1 MRRTQAAGHE
11 VGLHAWDH
19 HAWQTHAGVWSVQQ
33 LGEQIRRGSDCLAD
47 ILGQPVRC
55 SAAAGWRADGR
66 VVEAKQPFG
75 FRYNSDCRGRG
86 AFRPRLADGSPGIPQ
101 VPVNLPTFDE
111 VVGPGLPRE
120 AYNDFILERFAAG
133 RDNVYTIHA
142 EVEGCSSPRRSANCC
157 GAPNGVA
164 SASDRW
170 ANCCRTIRATCRW
183 PNWCEAAWPR
193 PRGLAGSAPAMSRRQ
208 TCSLLLIA
216 FGLFYLVPLS
226 NHGLWIPDETRY
238 AQISQ
243 AMLLGG
249 DWVSPHFLG
258 LRYFEKPVAGYWMIA
273 LGQAV
278 FGENLFG
285 VRIASVVATALS
297 VLLAYLLARRLWRDP
312 RTSLACALLYASF
325 GLIAGQS
332 GYANLDPQFTFW
344 VNLSLVALWH
354 ALDAGS
360 RRARLLGWTLLGL
373 ACGMG
378 FLTKGFLA
386 WLLPVLVALPYML
399 WQRRWRELLGYGAL
413 AVLAA
418 LLVCLPWALAVHARE
433 ADYWRFF
440 FWHEHIRR
448 FAGEDAQHSR
458 PWWFYLPL
466 LAVACLP
473 WSGLLPSALRQAWH
487 ERRQAPVVFL
497 ALWLLLPLAFFSLSR
512 GKLPT
517 YIMPCLLPLALLM
530 GHALVQRLRLGN
542 SVALRGN
549 GLLNLGLALLALAA
563 LAYLQL
569 RKPVY
574 QEEPFELF
582 LVLLVIGA
590 WAAAGLAQWRYP
602 LRAWAAPLLASWVL
616 IALLPAAMPNHVVQ
630 NKTPDLF
637 VAEHLDELTGAHHLL
652 SNDLGAASA
661 LAWRLRR
668 SDVTLYDTRG
678 ELKYGLSY
686 PEHSQRSVPL
696 ADIRQWL
703 WQARQDGSVAVLLRI
718 NSASDR
724 YQLAL
729 LPGDGERYRNGN
741 LVLAILPQVRP

>member
-1 MRRTQAAGHE
+1 
-11 VGLHAWDH
+11 
-19 HAWQTHAGVWSVQQ
+19 
-33 LGEQIRRGSDCLAD
+33 
-47 ILGQPVRC
+47 
-55 SAAAGWRADGR
+55 
-66 VVEAKQPFG
+66 
-75 FRYNSDCRGRG
+75 
-86 AFRPRLADGSPGIPQ
+86 
-101 VPVNLPTFDE
+101 
-111 VVGPGLPRE
+111 
-120 AYNDFILERFAAG
+120 
-133 RDNVYTIHA
+133 
-142 EVEGCSSPRRSANCC
+142 
-157 GAPNGVA
+157 
-164 SASDRW
+164 
-170 ANCCRTIRATCRW
+170 
-183 PNWCEAAWPR
+183 
-193 PRGLAGSAPAMSRRQ
+193 MSRRQ

-542 SVALRGN
+542 SVAARQQAAQPGPGAPRAGGPGLPATAQAGVPGRTLRAVPGPA
-549 GLLNLGLALLALAA
+549 GDRRLGRRRPRPVALPATRLG
-563 LAYLQL
+563 
-569 RKPVY
+569 R
-574 QEEPFELF
+574 
-582 LVLLVIGA
+582 
-590 WAAAGLAQWRYP
+590 AAAGELGADRAAAGSDAQP
-602 LRAWAAPLLASWVL
+602 CGAE
-616 IALLPAAMPNHVVQ
+616 Q
-630 NKTPDLF
+630 DPDLF
-637 VAEHLDELTGAHHLL
+637 VAEHLDELTGARHLL

-703 WQARQDGSVAVLLRI
+703 WRARQDGSIAVLLRI